1 MVKSQ
6 IKIPHPFSF
15 VANLCTIV
23 TIIKQIR
30 NLIDILLA
38 PTPNV
43 VPSRDD
49 SLMDEIQSKQK
60 NDLNLLNH
68 LNH

>member
-15 VANLCTIV
+15 VANLCNYHQT
-23 TIIKQIR
+23 KIR
-30 NLIDILLA
+30 KLIDILLS

-49 SLMDEIQSKQK
+49 SLMDEIQSKHK
-60 NDLNLLNH
+60 KMISIYFII
-68 LNH
+68 